1 MHVPARRRTGMD
13 DQEARI
19 RELLLR
25 IRDLAQEVQGLQAEL
40 RRLVAKAIRRAKLT
54 QLTAS

>member
-1 MHVPARRRTGMD
+1 MHHPARRHAGMD

-25 IRDLAQEVQGLQAEL
+25 IMDLAQEVQGLRAEL